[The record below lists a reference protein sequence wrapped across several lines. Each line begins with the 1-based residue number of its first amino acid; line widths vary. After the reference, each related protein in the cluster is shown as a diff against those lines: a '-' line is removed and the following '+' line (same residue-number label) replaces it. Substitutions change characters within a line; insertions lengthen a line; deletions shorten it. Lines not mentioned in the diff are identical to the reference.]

1 MILVKR
7 ITIDLEREEEAFL
20 FICVTWRRRV
30 VYYHAGLVFVNVT
43 DTRRWREVPAGQR
56 GSRRACRCFLV
67 FHIFVRVVVRRITLD
82 TQRKEKKSSCAQW
95 ESLSSFDMM
104 REYIIVSICSQH
116 MELEYRQYRESSY
129 VKKGNLFSRDGPILR
144 ADAVVTEYLN
154 LPLSHVCTL
163 FSFLFFL
170 FLVSIIGFFFSSTV
184 IEFISAVMEF
194 FI

>member
-1 MILVKR
+1 V
-7 ITIDLEREEEAFL
+7 
-20 FICVTWRRRV
+20 RV
-30 VYYHAGLVFVNVT
+30 VV
-43 DTRRWREVPAGQR
+43 
-56 GSRRACRCFLV
+56 FLV

-129 VKKGNLFSRDGPILR
+129 VRKEKKGNLFSRDGPILR

-163 FSFLFFL
+163 FSFFL
-170 FLVSIIGFFFSSTV
+170 FYSLFPS
-184 IEFISAVMEF
+184 
-194 FI
+194 